1 MQVFGLPGHV
11 IRSGRR
17 ASRLLDAKTPTIEA
31 ERRRDAVARWR
42 GAMRAGLT
50 AAAAADAVGV
60 PRATLY
66 RWEKEPAPKSRRPHR
81 VRQRNWSPA
90 LRTEVERL
98 RLDFPMWGKDK
109 LGPLLRKA
117 GFSVSNATVGRILKS
132 LVERGRVTPV
142 PDLIARVGRR
152 TDPKTRP
159 HAIRKPKHVRF
170 EKPGDVVQIDT
181 LTLNLAPG
189 RTLKHFDA
197 YDVFAKWTVAKPY
210 ARATAQNAADFL
222 DKVTAEMPWP
232 VKAIQIDGIH
242 GRVRRRLQR
251 QANPALCPAAKVA
264 EAQRSRRALQRR
276 MALRILR
283 NRRPA
288 RPGRQDRPP
297 RRRLPTPLQPSPTPR
312 SSRRPNSK
320 RVSQNLPRSDHP
332 TVSYVLSEDRGW
344 TFRLRPISFR
354 AATGGAQ

>member
-31 ERRRDAVARWR
+31 ERRRGAVARWR

-232 VKAIQIDGIH
+232 VKAIQIDG
-242 GRVRRRLQR
+242 GSEFMAEFEDACKDR
-251 QANPALCPAAKVA
+251 QIPLYV
-264 EAQRSRRALQRR
+264 L
-276 MALRILR
+276 
-283 NRRPA
+283 
-288 RPGRQDRPP
+288 PP
-297 RRRLPTPLQPSPTPR
+297 RSPKLNGAVERCNGAWRYEFYATVDLPDQIDKIAHHVDAFQHLYNHHRPHGALDGLTPNEYLKICRDRITQPSHM
-312 SSRRPNSK
+312 S
-320 RVSQNLPRSDHP
+320 
-332 TVSYVLSEDRGW
+332 
-344 TFRLRPISFR
+344 
-354 AATGGAQ
+354 

>member
-109 LGPLLRKA
+109 LGPLLRKT

-232 VKAIQIDGIH
+232 VKAIQIDG
-242 GRVRRRLQR
+242 GSEFMAEFEDACKDR
-251 QANPALCPAAKVA
+251 QIPLYV
-264 EAQRSRRALQRR
+264 L
-276 MALRILR
+276 
-283 NRRPA
+283 
-288 RPGRQDRPP
+288 PP
-297 RRRLPTPLQPSPTPR
+297 RSPKLNGAVERCNGAWRYEFYATVDLPDQIDKIAHHVDAFQHLYNHHRPHGALDGLTPNEYLKICRDRITQPSHM
-312 SSRRPNSK
+312 S
-320 RVSQNLPRSDHP
+320 
-332 TVSYVLSEDRGW
+332 
-344 TFRLRPISFR
+344 
-354 AATGGAQ
+354 